1 VATLA
6 KELEAFRAS
15 LVGRISRD
23 LAASFKRAET
33 ELLDAGAG
41 HEAPREGD
49 TAQDFTLSDQNG
61 SSVRLYSLLEQ
72 GPVVAVFYRG
82 GWCPFC
88 TISLR
93 AVQRV
98 LPQLRARGAQV
109 IGISPEL
116 PPHARATVE
125 RNRLSFPLL
134 HDADNRV
141 AGEWHLVQELHAE
154 LRPLYERLG
163 HAVPDMNGTR
173 DWNLPIPAG
182 FVIAPDRRIVL
193 ARVDPRLYVRMEPTE
208 AVAAVAALE
217 TLRPV

>member
-15 LVGRISRD
+15 LIGRVSRD
-23 LAASFKRAET
+23 LAASFKRAEA

-41 HEAPREGD
+41 HGAPREGD

-61 SSVRLYSLLEQ
+61 SAVRLYALLEQ

-116 PPHARATVE
+116 PIHARATAE
-125 RNRLSFPLL
+125 RNGLHFPLL

-141 AGEWHLVQELHAE
+141 AAEWHLVHELHPD
-154 LRPLYERLG
+154 LRSLYERLG
-163 HAVPDMNGTR
+163 HAVPDMNGTH
-173 DWNLPIPAG
+173 DWKLPVPAG
-182 FVIAPDRRIVL
+182 FVIAQDRRVVL
-193 ARVDPRLYVRMEPTE
+193 ARIDPRLYVRMEPTD
-208 AVAAVAALE
+208 AVASVAALE
-217 TLRPV
+217 SARTI